1 MTSANDI
8 TRNRGIINQ
17 INLNLQNKMSL
28 VMFKTI
34 LIRDLQKLP
43 AALQKILPPF
53 RPKFPTYSSL

>member
-43 AALQKILPPF
+43 AALQNILPPF